1 MSDFQ
6 KGFGGG
12 PIGNVPGAVEPVVAT
27 GGANWMGAPGLPGAT
42 GPTGGGGGG
51 SGSTGP
57 TGYTGSTG
65 AGGSPGAGGATG
77 PSGATGAGGSAGAT
91 GSTGPTGSGG
101 SAGSTGPTGATGA
114 ASTITGPTGAT
125 GAASTIT
132 GPTGKTGATGAA
144 STVTGPT
151 GYTGPSVTGSTGA
164 ASTITGPT
172 GATGTTG
179 SNSTVTGPTGATGAA
194 SSVTGPTGTGQGP
207 TGATGA
213 ASTVTG
219 PTGATGQQGAASTVT
234 GPTGYTGPSV
244 TGATGAASTV
254 TGPTGAT
261 GQQGAA
267 STVTGPTGYTGPS
280 VTGATGAAST
290 VTGPTGATG
299 QQGAASTVTGPTGYT
314 GPSVTGATGATGS
327 AGPVEVTS
335 INYQNANYQLALSD
349 AGGLVQMD
357 TTSAGLSLT
366 VPANATVA
374 FPIGT
379 LIYVENLGPNIVTLS
394 PAGGVTIEG
403 AGLILWKQY
412 QFLVLVKDGTDS
424 WKNILIVPVF
434 SAVAGVNQQTTNYT
448 LALSDIGWRVLML
461 ASSGNGAL
469 TLTVPLN
476 SSVPLPVTTMI
487 FVGNNGGVGGN
498 LLTVTGP
505 AGVTIRTLNG
515 NTLAPLY
522 QNGLL
527 TKTATNNWHLDIW
540 SQSVTGP
547 TGPTG
552 PTGYT
557 GPSVTGATGAAS
569 TVTGPTGYTGPT
581 GDRSHRSSVHCHR
594 ANRDGAR
601 IRWRHSRFVDLLT
614 DLANWSRR
622 HSRKSVGR
630 NRVDVACSCVGQ
642 LHRRDIGCRAFWSG
656 SALLGLDAASSSRRS
671 CEG

>member
-1 MSDFQ
+1 M
-6 KGFGGG
+6 
-12 PIGNVPGAVEPVVAT
+12 
-27 GGANWMGAPGLPGAT
+27 
-42 GPTGGGGGG
+42 
-51 SGSTGP
+51 
-57 TGYTGSTG
+57 
-65 AGGSPGAGGATG
+65 
-77 PSGATGAGGSAGAT
+77 
-91 GSTGPTGSGG
+91 
-101 SAGSTGPTGATGA
+101 
-114 ASTITGPTGAT
+114 
-125 GAASTIT
+125 
-132 GPTGKTGATGAA
+132 
-144 STVTGPT
+144 
-151 GYTGPSVTGSTGA
+151 
-164 ASTITGPT
+164 
-172 GATGTTG
+172 
-179 SNSTVTGPTGATGAA
+179 
-194 SSVTGPTGTGQGP
+194 
-207 TGATGA
+207 
-213 ASTVTG
+213 TG
-219 PTGATGQQGAASTVT
+219 PTGATGQQGACLDSH
-234 GPTGYTGPSV
+234 
-244 TGATGAASTV
+244 
-254 TGPTGAT
+254 
-261 GQQGAA
+261 
-267 STVTGPTGYTGPS
+267 
-280 VTGATGAAST
+280 
-290 VTGPTGATG
+290 GPTGATG

-403 AGLILWKQY
+403 GLILWKQY

-476 SSVPLPVTTMI
+476 SSVPFPVTTMI

-527 TKTATNNWHLDIW
+527 TKTATDNWHLDIW

-557 GPSVTGATGAAS
+557 GPSVTGTTGPAS
-569 TVTGPTGYTGPT
+569 TVTGPTG
-581 GDRSHRSSVHCHR
+581 
-594 ANRDGAR
+594 DGAR

>member
-65 AGGSPGAGGATG
+65 AGGSSGAGGATG
-77 PSGATGAGGSAGAT
+77 PTGYTGSGGSAGAT
-91 GSTGPTGSGG
+91 GPTGWTGVGG

-280 VTGATGAAST
+280 VTGATGA
-290 VTGPTGATG
+290 
-299 QQGAASTVTGPTGYT
+299 
-314 GPSVTGATGATGS
+314 TGS

-403 AGLILWKQY
+403 TGLILWQQY

-505 AGVTIRTLNG
+505 AGVTIRALNG

-527 TKTATNNWHLDIW
+527 TKTATNSWHLDIW

-557 GPSVTGATGAAS
+557 
-569 TVTGPTGYTGPT
+569 
-581 GDRSHRSSVHCHR
+581 
-594 ANRDGAR
+594 
-601 IRWRHSRFVDLLT
+601 
-614 DLANWSRR
+614 
-622 HSRKSVGR
+622 
-630 NRVDVACSCVGQ
+630 
-642 LHRRDIGCRAFWSG
+642 
-656 SALLGLDAASSSRRS
+656 
-671 CEG
+671 